1 MNFDPMTF
9 NMMLNM
15 MNLMYP
21 NMGYNTNNY
30 NMYNNQFLMNF
41 MMTWMRMNPNL
52 FQMYQNMNQNNNMN
66 QNYNMNQNNNMDNN
80 LSQSFNNNNRNK
92 MSLINVSNEEL
103 NQAKVTG
110 GGILPKNMPNNK
122 TYDISPNDNSLK
134 TNIAFKTQKGQTINI
149 VCPYSMKIKDLLVK
163 YVTRLG
169 LGPNVMGDS
178 LFFLFNGSK
187 LNKNDDKTVGD
198 LGLVAGSNIVVLDLK
213 GVIGS

>member
-1 MNFDPMTF
+1 MWNNQNMKFDPMAF

-30 NMYNNQFLMNF
+30 NMNNNQFLLNL

-52 FQMYQNMNQNNNMN
+52 FQMYQNMNQNMNPNNNMN
-66 QNYNMNQNNNMDNN
+66 QNYNINQINNMNSN

-134 TNIAFKTQKGQTINI
+134 TNIAFTTQKGRAISPAN
-149 VCPYSMKIKDLLVK
+149 
-163 YVTRLG
+163 TRLSTAYG
-169 LGPNVMGDS
+169 M
-178 LFFLFNGSK
+178 
-187 LNKNDDKTVGD
+187 
-198 LGLVAGSNIVVLDLK
+198 
-213 GVIGS
+213 